1 MGVPQ
6 GSVLGPP
13 TPLLFLVY
21 VNDLPEVHCHRLMN
35 FQSITQHSV
44 MISFQNFN
52 WLQLEFHGNHHALAR
67 ILVVLLSCLQAGL
80 WHFLVLLDRA
90 LVCPLLPWFYFSW
103 PSLPMPS
110 QSSSAQHSPVLA
122 CPGTALGYPS
132 TTVPCLSRGDH
143 IVVVLQLCV
152 LR

>member
-35 FQSITQHSV
+35 FQSITKHSV

-52 WLQLEFHGNHHALAR
+52 WLQLEFLGNHHALAR

-90 LVCPLLPWFYFSW
+90 LLCPLLPWFCFFLAIPAYAKPVQFS
-103 PSLPMPS
+103 P
-110 QSSSAQHSPVLA
+110 AQP
-122 CPGTALGYPS
+122 CPG
-132 TTVPCLSRGDH
+132 LSWASPGLPLDD
-143 IVVVLQLCV
+143 CV
-152 LR
+152 LPQPW